1 MADRLLWAAN
11 IRWLQPASAGDFV
24 VSFEPRKG
32 LAVLAGRAVH
42 VCTPWAHYNC
52 GQMKLEETQMGI
64 PGCSELSSG
73 YCITK
78 QMKTHQFGRE
88 ISEKGYG
95 QNTEWYVKGG
105 LGECVPH
112 LYLSMNQRTSDET
125 SKLQTQNKQG
135 GGSPKV

>member
-11 IRWLQPASAGDFV
+11 NRWLQPASAGDFV

-52 GQMKLEETQMGI
+52 GQMKLEETQMGT

-78 QMKTHQFGRE
+78 
-88 ISEKGYG
+88 
-95 QNTEWYVKGG
+95 
-105 LGECVPH
+105 
-112 LYLSMNQRTSDET
+112 
-125 SKLQTQNKQG
+125 
-135 GGSPKV
+135 